1 MTEERKQNDQ
11 ETDFRDNVDIT
22 SVDNSA
28 FFSDSKSDSSE
39 ETTQSSENIFLIDVP
54 VYEGPMDLLL
64 FVVRQRQI
72 DLMELPLSQIAKD
85 FLEYSKNRTDLDLDS
100 AGEIILTASVLL
112 RMKVKSLLPNEV
124 EEEIED
130 PESIRLR
137 DEELE
142 EVYREIVAA
151 ARKLSQGEDRQR
163 KHFQRGNAAGIEEI
177 DTTEE
182 MLSDMSIVHLAEA
195 FREVTNRLD
204 STPIHQLAL
213 FKVTVEEMS
222 KMIIGLLEDRV
233 KVRFIEVISTLKER
247 IEVVIAFLAMLE
259 LIRYSRIKIRQDELF
274 GSIWITRGPKFD
286 IPVRLEAEA
295 GFDSYGE

>member
-1 MTEERKQNDQ
+1 MTEERKQNDL
-11 ETDFRDNVDIT
+11 EADITDNVDTT

-28 FFSDSKSDSSE
+28 FFSDNKADSSDE
-39 ETTQSSENIFLIDVP
+39 SAQLNENIFSIDVP

-72 DLMELPLSQIAKD
+72 DLMELPLSRIAKD
-85 FLEYSKNRTDLDLDS
+85 FLEYSKNRPDLDLDS

-151 ARKLSQGEDRQR
+151 ARKLAQGEEIQR
-163 KHFQRGNAAGIEEI
+163 KHFKRGNAAGIEEV
-177 DTTEE
+177 DKTEE
-182 MLSDMSIVHLAEA
+182 MLSDMSLVHLAEA
-195 FREVTNRLD
+195 FRQVTNRLD

-213 FKVTVEEMS
+213 FKVTVEDMS
-222 KMIIGLLEDRV
+222 KMIIGFLEDRV
-233 KVRFIEVISTLKER
+233 KVQFIEVISALKER

-259 LIRYSRIKIRQDELF
+259 LIRYSRIRIRQDELF
-274 GSIWITRGPKFD
+274 GDIWITRGPKFD
-286 IPVRLEAEA
+286 IPVRLEAEE
-295 GFDSYGE
+295 GFVSDGE